1 MTDLSVPVGNAAIAD
16 TVQTLASTSKTGR
29 GVAGII
35 GLGYVGLP
43 TAMAAARQGWRILG
57 FDIDA
62 PRVAQLNA
70 GKSHVEDV
78 SDADL
83 SEQIERAY
91 FEATTDSARLSE
103 CDVVLICVPTPINKS
118 KEPDLGPVIAATK
131 AIAKALRRDQLIV
144 LESTTYPGTTVEV
157 VQPILE
163 QTGMKAGEDF
173 LLAFAPER
181 LEPGNMKH
189 KLPDIPKVVGGTT
202 PEASEAA
209 KEFYGSFIHHVVP
222 VSSATAAEMV
232 KIYEN
237 VFRCVNIAFVNELAM
252 LCNRMGIDVWEIIE
266 AAKSKPYG
274 FMPFYPGPG
283 LGGHCIPV
291 DPHYLAWKARHYDF
305 RCQFIELAAG
315 INDGMPYFVCDRVT
329 YALNE
334 HEKCMKSSNILVLGV
349 TYKKDVA
356 DLRESPALQ
365 VIRQLCIHGAKVTFN
380 DPHIS
385 EVDIELPAGT
395 VKFTSV
401 PLTEN
406 TLREADCVVI
416 VTDHTAYDYRFI
428 ADNASLIVDTRN
440 ALKALHTDPSSVHK
454 L

>member
-1 MTDLSVPVGNAAIAD
+1 MTDLGDPAGVVAIAD
-16 TVQTLASTSKTGR
+16 TVQSIDRAGSTGR
-29 GVAGII
+29 GIAGII

-43 TAMAAARQGWRILG
+43 TAMAAARQGWKILG
-57 FDIDA
+57 FDIDTA
-62 PRVAQLNA
+62 RVAALNA

-83 SEQIERAY
+83 SDQIAKEQ
-91 FEATTDSARLSE
+91 FEATTDSSRISE

-118 KEPDLGPVIAATK
+118 KEPDLGPVIAATR
-131 AIAKALRRDQLIV
+131 AIARALRPGQLIV
-144 LESTTYPGTTVEV
+144 LESTTYPGTTEEV
-157 VQPILE
+157 VKPLLE
-163 QTGMKAGEDF
+163 ETGLKAGQDF

-189 KLPDIPKVVGGTT
+189 ALPDIPKVVGGNT

-209 KEFYGSFIHHVVP
+209 REFYGSFIKHVVP

-266 AAKSKPYG
+266 AAKTKPYG

-315 INDGMPYFVCDRVT
+315 INDGMPYFVCDRVA

-334 HEKCMKSSNILVLGV
+334 HQKCLKNANILVLGV

-365 VIRQLCIHGAKVTFN
+365 VIRQLCIHGARVTFN
-380 DPHIS
+380 DPHVS
-385 EVDIELPAGT
+385 EVDIELPGGVT
-395 VKFTSV
+395 QFTSV
-401 PLTEN
+401 PLTEAA
-406 TLREADCVVI
+406 LREADCVVI
-416 VTDHTAYDYRFI
+416 VTDHTAFDYRLI

-440 ALKALHTDPSSVHK
+440 ALKSLQTAPPSVHK